1 MLDSEVIN
9 PILLL
14 LILATYVLYEMPLK
28 TIVTSNTISVCNA
41 VDGTDVGWPVGTPV
55 GCVEGLADGC
65 LVGCPDGL
73 LVGCLDGSPLGSPEG
88 LLEGF
93 EGINVGVQVGVH
105 DGINVGVQVGITDG
119 CLLGMNVGGAAL
131 VLTK

>member
-55 GCVEGLADGC
+55 GCIVGFDDG
-65 LVGCPDGL
+65 
-73 LVGCLDGSPLGSPEG
+73 
-88 LLEGF
+88 
-93 EGINVGVQVGVH
+93 
-105 DGINVGVQVGITDG
+105 
-119 CLLGMNVGGAAL
+119 
-131 VLTK
+131 